1 MAESDRLRLSG
12 AIVAPS
18 LDLCCIGRVVSKK
31 GVGADGKPY
40 DNVGSSRATV
50 RALTRRDAA
59 CEEPHN
65 ATFS

>member
-40 DNVGSSRATV
+40 DNAGSS